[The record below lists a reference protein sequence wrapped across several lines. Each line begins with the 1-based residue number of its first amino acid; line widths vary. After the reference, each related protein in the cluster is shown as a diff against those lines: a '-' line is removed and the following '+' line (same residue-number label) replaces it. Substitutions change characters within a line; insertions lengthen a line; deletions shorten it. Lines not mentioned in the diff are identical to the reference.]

1 MTESKLVGLAA
12 FTMML
17 VEQPTYDE
25 PKPYND
31 MVLKCLYLPYYEGII
46 FVHFDSRPGRSCQG
60 CYYQVT
66 TLLLIAVLCNFANSL
81 ASVFCSVITHCTVI
95 KII

>member
-17 VEQPTYDE
+17 VEQPTSNG

-31 MVLKCLYLPYYEGII
+31 MVLKCLYLPYYEGITL
-46 FVHFDSRPGRSCQG
+46 VTFDSRPC
-60 CYYQVT
+60 
-66 TLLLIAVLCNFANSL
+66 
-81 ASVFCSVITHCTVI
+81 
-95 KII
+95 